1 MKLEHLFA
9 RQDEYSLV
17 LDVSPEIAE
26 DWISHCNSRNRN
38 LSDKYVEYLIKEIE
52 AGRWKLTHQGIA
64 FSPNR
69 VLLDG
74 QHRLWAV
81 ALSGKTVP
89 MRVFFNVPP
98 EAMDA
103 IDTGRV
109 RTNDQIISLA
119 GELGQITPAELAT
132 LRAMTLVGEA
142 YRRRS
147 PGEERELLQ
156 RHLDAV
162 RFAMRCLPKSNYRG
176 VANGTTRAVLARAWY
191 SADRG
196 KLRHFADVLQAGI
209 PQDEHDQP
217 ILTLV
222 QFLTKSTGRRSGA
235 GRREAYQKTERA
247 LAAFLSGERM
257 TRLYAA
263 TEELFPLPEESRKAS
278 A

>member
-17 LDVSPEIAE
+17 LDITPEIAE
-26 DWISHCNSRNRN
+26 DWLSHCNSRNRN

-52 AGRWKLTHQGIA
+52 AGRWKLTRQGIA

-74 QHRLWAV
+74 QHRLWAI